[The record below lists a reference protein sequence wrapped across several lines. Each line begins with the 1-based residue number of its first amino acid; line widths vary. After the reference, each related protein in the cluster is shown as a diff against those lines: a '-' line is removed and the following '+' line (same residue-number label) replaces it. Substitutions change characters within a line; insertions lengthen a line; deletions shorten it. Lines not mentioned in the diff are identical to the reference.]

1 MRACCSAYAKVGV
14 WVIGV
19 LGCQGV
25 GVLPSPLR
33 SFSLPDRE
41 RQLSAAASLSSTPR
55 PGTRQIKRQQLAPV
69 CPCAGEASGG
79 SRGCAITSGS
89 YWEHPDVPNVMGM
102 DTHRHPSVTGMDTQ
116 GYSDTVGIDSEG
128 CPDPAGMDTLRH
140 PDPTGMDTHRHPD
153 PAGMDTHGHSDPI
166 GMDTHRHP
174 DPIGR
179 GTQVPRGWA
188 LSDTPVTQGQ
198 APQGA
203 PCHGHPAAK
212 GTPSH
217 ISAVALGA
225 LRTQGWP
232 RCHGDG
238 HPVTSCPPR
247 GWAPPR
253 PRDGPLG
260 VPQGRTPMTVA
271 LLAWPS
277 LRNRRH
283 QRVTSE
289 QRVLSLVP
297 PL

>member
-1 MRACCSAYAKVGV
+1 MPGC

-41 RQLSAAASLSSTPR
+41 RQLSAAASLSSTPQ
-55 PGTRQIKRQQLAPV
+55 PGTRQIKRQQLASV

-128 CPDPAGMDTLRH
+128 CPDTTGMDTHRH
-140 PDPTGMDTHRHPD
+140 PDPTGMDTHGHP
-153 PAGMDTHGHSDPI
+153 DPI
-166 GMDTHRHP
+166 GMDTHGHP

-217 ISAVALGA
+217 ISTVALGA

-232 RCHGDG
+232 WCHGDR

-247 GWAPPR
+247 G
-253 PRDGPLG
+253 
-260 VPQGRTPMTVA
+260 
-271 LLAWPS
+271 
-277 LRNRRH
+277 
-283 QRVTSE
+283 
-289 QRVLSLVP
+289 
-297 PL
+297 